1 MSKHNGVLVR
11 DARDHVFTL
20 FRAAEDVPLEYH
32 HFARTRETVDACKEI
47 IKGSKLDAE
56 ARDVALLCAW
66 FYDACYATGRDDH
79 DKSLELCVRF
89 LDEQHARHPTH
100 DQIAACFGGV
110 DGVERAAPGGAPED
124 GDAPSDI
131 LHDARLAVLARKDYV
146 QRAEL
151 LRSELQRRSGETV
164 SDVEWTQRCI
174 AFFDAHAYRT
184 RFAQLVYGPDRAA
197 NLARLR
203 KLLRKQQR
211 EFEQEKRDDE
221 SSVANRLGR
230 SAENLFYHFTR
241 IQIGLVGMADRRTST
256 MVHVNAIMISIVVAL
271 LARRIQTERD
281 LLVPTALLLCVNLTV
296 VFLSLYSMRAGRR
309 NLPAEEARVRDA
321 NLIAFANE
329 TPVSLSEYT
338 EHMSGLVANPAQFQ
352 GKVLEHLYFTR
363 KMLVKRGK
371 GLRLTYDV
379 FMYGLTVAIVAFI
392 VALAR
397 R

>member
-20 FRAAEDVPLEYH
+20 FRAAKDVPLEYH

-47 IKGSKLDAE
+47 IKGSKLDGE
-56 ARDVALLCAW
+56 ARDVALLGAW
-66 FYDACYATGRDDH
+66 FYDACYATGSDDH
-79 DKSLELCVRF
+79 EKSLELCVRF
-89 LDEQHARHPTH
+89 LDEQHADRPTH
-100 DQIAACFGGV
+100 DQIAACFTGV
-110 DGVERAAPGGAPED
+110 DGVERAAPGGVQED
-124 GDAPSDI
+124 GDAASDI

-151 LRSELQRRSGETV
+151 LRSELQRRAGETV
-164 SDVEWTQRCI
+164 SDVEWTRRCL

-184 RFAQLVYGPDRAA
+184 RFAQLVYGPERAV
-197 NLARLR
+197 NLARLQR
-203 KLLRKQQR
+203 LLRKQQR

-221 SSVANRLGR
+221 SSVAKRVGR
-230 SAENLFYHFTR
+230 NAENLFYHFTR
-241 IQIGLVGMADRRTST
+241 IQITLVGLADRRTST

-296 VFLSLYSMRAGRR
+296 VFLALYSMRAGRR

-321 NLIAFANE
+321 NLIAFTNE
-329 TPVSLSEYT
+329 THVSLSEYT
-338 EHMSGLVANPAQFQ
+338 EHMSGLVATPALFQ
-352 GKVLEHLYFTR
+352 RKVLEHLYFTR

-379 FMYGLTVAIVAFI
+379 FIYGLTAAIVAFM

>member
-20 FRAAEDVPLEYH
+20 FRAAKDVPLEYH

-47 IKGSKLDAE
+47 IKGGKLDDE
-56 ARDVALLCAW
+56 ARDVALLGAW
-66 FYDACYATGRDDH
+66 FYDACYATGNGDH
-79 DKSLELCVRF
+79 GKSLELCLQF

-100 DQIAACFGGV
+100 DQIAACFRGA
-110 DGVERAAPGGAPED
+110 DGVEGIAPDGVPED
-124 GDAPSDI
+124 RDAPSDV

-184 RFAQLVYGPDRAA
+184 RFAQLVYGPDRAV
-197 NLARLR
+197 NLARLQ

-211 EFEQEKRDDE
+211 EFEQEKRADE
-221 SSVANRLGR
+221 SSVARRLGR
-230 SAENLFYHFTR
+230 SAEILFYHFTR
-241 IQIGLVGMADRRTST
+241 IQIGLVGMADRRTGT

-271 LARRIQTERD
+271 LARRIQTDRD
-281 LLVPTALLLCVNLTV
+281 LLLPTVLLLSVNLAV
-296 VFLSLYSMRAGRR
+296 VFLSLYSMRGGRR
-309 NLPAEEARVRDA
+309 SLPAEEARVQDA
-321 NLIAFANE
+321 NLLVFTNE
-329 TPVSLSEYT
+329 TPASLSEYT
-338 EHMSGLVANPAQFQ
+338 EHMSGLVADPAQFQ
-352 GKVLEHLYFTR
+352 RRVLEHLYFIR
-363 KMLVKRGK
+363 KMLLRRAKA
-371 GLRLTYDV
+371 LRLTYDV
-379 FMYGLTVAIVAFI
+379 FIYGLTLAIVAFI
-392 VALAR
+392 VTLAR

>member
-1 MSKHNGVLVR
+1 M
-11 DARDHVFTL
+11 
-20 FRAAEDVPLEYH
+20 
-32 HFARTRETVDACKEI
+32 
-47 IKGSKLDAE
+47 
-56 ARDVALLCAW
+56 
-66 FYDACYATGRDDH
+66 
-79 DKSLELCVRF
+79 
-89 LDEQHARHPTH
+89 
-100 DQIAACFGGV
+100 
-110 DGVERAAPGGAPED
+110 
-124 GDAPSDI
+124 
-131 LHDARLAVLARKDYV
+131 
-146 QRAEL
+146 
-151 LRSELQRRSGETV
+151 
-164 SDVEWTQRCI
+164 
-174 AFFDAHAYRT
+174 
-184 RFAQLVYGPDRAA
+184 
-197 NLARLR
+197 NLARLQ

-211 EFEQEKRDDE
+211 GFEQEKRDDE
-221 SSVANRLGR
+221 STVANRLGR

-241 IQIGLVGMADRRTST
+241 IQISLVGIADRRTST